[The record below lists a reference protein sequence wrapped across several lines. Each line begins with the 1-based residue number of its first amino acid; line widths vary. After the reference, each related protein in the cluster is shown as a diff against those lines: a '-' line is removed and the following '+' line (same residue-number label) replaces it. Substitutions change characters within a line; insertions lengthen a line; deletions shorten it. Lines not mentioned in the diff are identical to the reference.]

1 MKFEFDKKVSKLLDF
16 LVFPR
21 IYFFIDEV
29 EDSNDEAL
37 GKVIKEEH
45 RDFQEKMKE
54 TLKPHYSE
62 INKYYQKDIY
72 SHYDFANILISAYP
86 VYDYTSI
93 ESYYDDIR
101 KENPDTFKSKIIR
114 SLVTLDDEVDE
125 EKISFNIDNP
135 TEYINELKVDSAN
148 KWNLFMM
155 IQNPRTHFENFVEL
169 LAKLEPYFNDYYKKM
184 ESKIE
189 EVGNDLS
196 ERLSENTEEVFKKL
210 TFDSIK
216 YDFNNWDS
224 CSFYVSA
231 VFPYT
236 LRFVDSDNCRI
247 VWGYE
252 MEYGF
257 AKIHEIYED
266 RTNQRVKI
274 FKSLGDKTRYE
285 TLKLLAKGESS
296 IKNIADALD
305 VSSATI
311 SYHINEFL
319 TSGIVY
325 LNRDSN
331 KKFDYRV
338 DYDKLNEVINFL
350 KEDLNF

>member
-1 MKFEFDKKVSKLLDF
+1 
-16 LVFPR
+16 
-21 IYFFIDEV
+21 
-29 EDSNDEAL
+29 
-37 GKVIKEEH
+37 
-45 RDFQEKMKE
+45 
-54 TLKPHYSE
+54 
-62 INKYYQKDIY
+62 
-72 SHYDFANILISAYP
+72 
-86 VYDYTSI
+86 
-93 ESYYDDIR
+93 
-101 KENPDTFKSKIIR
+101 
-114 SLVTLDDEVDE
+114 
-125 EKISFNIDNP
+125 
-135 TEYINELKVDSAN
+135 
-148 KWNLFMM
+148 MM
-155 IQNPRTHFENFVEL
+155 IQNPRTHFENFVAL
-169 LAKLEPYFNDYYKKM
+169 LAKLEPFFNNYYKKM
-184 ESKIE
+184 EARIE

-196 ERLSENTEEVFKKL
+196 ERLSGNTEEVFKKL

-216 YDFNNWDS
+216 YDFNNYDS

-257 AKIHEIYED
+257 ARIHEIYED

-285 TLKLLAKGESS
+285 TLKLIAKGESS

-338 DYDKLNEVINFL
+338 DYEKLNEVINLL
-350 KEDLNF
+350 KEDLDF

>member
-1 MKFEFDKKVSKLLDF
+1 MRFKFDKEVSKILDY

-29 EDSNDEAL
+29 RESDDEAL
-37 GKVIKEEH
+37 GKVIKQDYQ
-45 RDFQEKMKE
+45 DFQEKMKE
-54 TLKPHYSE
+54 ALSPFDSE
-62 INKYYQKDIY
+62 INKFCQKDIY
-72 SHYDFANILISAYP
+72 SHYDFANILINAYP
-86 VYDYTSI
+86 VFEYKDVYTYFS
-93 ESYYDDIR
+93 DIR
-101 KENPDTFKSKIIR
+101 KEDLEVFKSNIIR
-114 SLVTLDDEVDE
+114 SLVTLDEESDEN
-125 EKISFNIDNP
+125 KINLSIENP
-135 TEYINELKVDSAN
+135 TEYINKLKVDSAN

-155 IQNPRTHFENFVEL
+155 IQNPKSHFENFVSL
-169 LAKLEPYFNDYYKKM
+169 LSKLEPFFNDYYEKMKK
-184 ESKIE
+184 KIV
-189 EVGNDLS
+189 EVGLDLQK
-196 ERLSENTEEVFKKL
+196 RLSEDTNEVFKKL

-216 YDFNNWDS
+216 YDFANGDY
-224 CSFYVSA
+224 CSLYVSA

-236 LRFVDSDNCRI
+236 LRFIDNENCRI

-257 AKIHEIYED
+257 AKMHEIYED

-285 TLKLLAKGESS
+285 TLRLLSKGESS
-296 IKNIADALD
+296 IKNIAEALD

-338 DYDKLNEVINFL
+338 DYAKLNEVINFL

>member
-1 MKFEFDKKVSKLLDF
+1 MKFKFDKKVSRILDY
-16 LVFPR
+16 LAFPR

-29 EDSNDEAL
+29 EGSGDEAL
-37 GKVIKEEH
+37 GKVIKDDY
-45 RDFQEKMKE
+45 RDFQEEMKQA
-54 TLKPHYSE
+54 LKPFDND

-72 SHYDFANILISAYP
+72 SNYDFANILVSAFP
-86 VYDYTSI
+86 VFDYEDL
-93 ESYYDDIR
+93 ESYYNDIR
-101 KENPDTFKSKIIR
+101 KENQDTFKSKIIR
-114 SLVTLDDEVDE
+114 SLVTLDDETDE
-125 EKISFNIDNP
+125 DEININVDNP
-135 TEYINELKVDSAN
+135 MEYINRLKVDSAN
-148 KWNLFMM
+148 KWNLLMM
-155 IQNPRTHFENFVEL
+155 IQNPRTHFENFVSL
-169 LAKLEPYFNDYYKKM
+169 LAKIEPFFNDYYAKM
-184 ESKIE
+184 EKKIE
-189 EVGNDLS
+189 EVGKDLS
-196 ERLSENTEEVFKKL
+196 NRLSVNTDEVFKEL

-216 YDFNNWDS
+216 YDFNNWEV

-231 VFPYT
+231 AFPYT
-236 LRFVDSDNCRI
+236 LRFIDRDNCRI

-257 AKIHEIYED
+257 ARIHEIYED

-338 DYDKLNEVINFL
+338 DYEKLNEVINLL